1 MPVRTRP
8 SRPSA
13 RTIARTTTATAL
25 TAALSFTLLASPGG
39 AQDLAVRNAATDVYP
54 IALDQEDLEP
64 EVVVVE
70 AATELAVSRL
80 VTAGYE
86 VVEEPEQSS
95 DGTVGVQVVATKS
108 QQRQLQAMGYEVLAT
123 VVSTQDIA
131 SLNAEREQM
140 AAEVAAA
147 EAVDTDEL
155 SVLRTEWLDNKGE
168 LFLNLEVRSSAGA
181 SADTVVTATYGGT
194 TITLSRFVDAGE
206 YQYHR
211 VNSPVPVASV
221 PESVTFTSS
230 AGDVETSQV
239 EEWLGEELRPYRKNY
254 ATGFV
259 DRYMDATEITAQAE
273 ALAAEFPDL
282 AEIVELPNQTNGY
295 RRNAMAT
302 LGTLTNNA
310 VVYTSL
316 AWGHEGGNDLV
327 VQHVNPGAAGSA
339 LSVQVAGDTITV
351 SLATDGTG
359 ALTSTAAEVSAA
371 VTASPAAAALVTA
384 STYRGNAGT
393 GVVQVSDAVAMD
405 DFLEAPDSV
414 SREPATV
421 KAIRIGETR
430 DGSKTGVMAYSQEH
444 AREWVTPLVSLEAAE
459 RLLRNYKSDPQTRS
473 LLRDLDIFIVPTI
486 NPDGANYSIHD
497 FNSQRKSMTNYCGP
511 GEPNDSGARNSWGV
525 DLNRNFTVGSRLDGY
540 DGASGS
546 CTSGTFS
553 GPSELSEPEAK
564 NEVWLTEQNPN
575 IKFAMNIHSHG
586 GYFMWAPG
594 AYVREGR
601 QTLPRPSQAEED
613 YFWASSSTILSRIQ
627 DERGTAIWPG
637 RTGPVA
643 DVLYSAAGNS
653 ADEHWYNRSIFAWN
667 FEVGSPLWNE
677 EQGRWESVGFQPPF
691 AEGYEES
698 QEFAAGI
705 IGMLEVAQ
713 AYGTDRV
720 PPRSTL
726 VETEDGWMFSSTEPA
741 TIHYTTDG
749 SRPTYDSPRVQPAE
763 VRGDAE
769 ALDLGP
775 GRTTVRWFSVDIAGN
790 VEKRYD
796 PLRSTRGFN
805 QKTITVP

>member
-1 MPVRTRP
+1 MRLRPARP
-8 SRPSA
+8 ST
-13 RTIARTTTATAL
+13 RTLARTTTAAAL
-25 TAALSFTLLASPGG
+25 AAALSVTLLATPGG
-39 AQDLAVRNAATDVYP
+39 AQDVEARNPATDVYP
-54 IALDQEDLEP
+54 VELDQADLEP

-70 AATELAVSRL
+70 ASSELAVSRL
-80 VTAGYE
+80 VSAGYE
-86 VVEEPEQSS
+86 VVEEPEVSP
-95 DGTVGVQVVATKS
+95 DGTVGVQVVATRS
-108 QQRQLQAMGYEVLAT
+108 QQAQLDAMGFDVLAT
-123 VVSTQDIA
+123 VVSQDDLA
-131 SLNAEREQM
+131 ALRTERQQIS
-140 AAEVAAA
+140 ARVAAA
-147 EAVDTDEL
+147 EALETDEL
-155 SVLRTEWLDNKGE
+155 SVLRAEWLDNKGE

-181 SADTVVTATYGGT
+181 AATTVVTATYGGT

-211 VNSPVPVASV
+211 VNSPVPITEI

-230 AGDVETSQV
+230 AGDVETSEV

-259 DRYMDATEITAQAE
+259 DRYLDATETTERIE
-273 ALAAEFPDL
+273 ALAAEFPEL
-282 AEIVELPNQTNGY
+282 AEVVELPDETNGY
-295 RRNAMAT
+295 RRKAM
-302 LGTLTNNA
+302 GTVGLQTDNA

-316 AWGHEGGNDLV
+316 AWGHEGGNDIT
-327 VQHVNPGAAGSA
+327 VQHVAPTAPGSP
-339 LSVQVAGDTITV
+339 LSVVVAGDAITV
-351 SLATDGTG
+351 SLATD
-359 ALTSTAAEVSAA
+359 AASVPTSTAAQVVAA
-371 VTASPAAAALVTA
+371 VNGTPAAAALVTTN
-384 STYRGNAGT
+384 TYRGNAGA
-393 GVVQVSDAVAMD
+393 GVVAPAAALTLD
-405 DFLEAPDSV
+405 DFLNAPEDI
-414 SREPATV
+414 SREPFTV
-421 KAIRIGETR
+421 KAIRIGEKR
-430 DGSKTGVMAYSQEH
+430 DGTKTGVLAYSQEH
-444 AREWVTPLVSLEAAE
+444 AREWVTPLVSIEAAE
-459 RLLRNYKSDPQTRS
+459 RLLRNYRSDPQTRS
-473 LLRDLDIFIVPTI
+473 LLRDLDIFIIPTV
-486 NPDGANYSIHD
+486 NPDGTHYSMYD
-497 FNSQRKSMTNYCGP
+497 NALQRRNMTNYCGP
-511 GEPNDSGARNSWGV
+511 GQPNDSGARNAWGV

-546 CTSGTFS
+546 CTSDVYS
-553 GPSELSEPEAK
+553 GPSELSEPEAR

-601 QTLPRPSQAEED
+601 QTLPRPTQAEED
-613 YFWASSSTILSRIQ
+613 YFWAASSTILSRIQ

-653 ADEHWYNRSIFAWN
+653 ADEHWYNRDIFAWN
-667 FEVGSPLWNE
+667 FEVGSPLWNSE
-677 EQGRWESVGFQPPF
+677 LRRWEAVGFQPPF

-713 AYGTDRV
+713 AYGNDRV
-720 PPRSTL
+720 PPRSAL
-726 VETEDGWMFSSTEPA
+726 VETEDGWTFTSTEPA

-749 SRPTYDSPRVQPAE
+749 SRPTYDSPSVQPAE

-769 ALDLGP
+769 PLDLGP

-796 PLRSTRGFN
+796 PLRAIRGFN
-805 QKTITVP
+805 QKTIAVP